1 MRLLHR
7 MGFQLRADAHGV
19 MDEIEDPGLLMKQHL
34 REAELELDR
43 KRARLETLD
52 EEARRLGEA
61 TLHERKQIERLDQ
74 DVELALQGGDKQ
86 ELARFAL
93 RRLLPHRRTFEA
105 LTERRDEIAHERERH
120 ARTLSS
126 QEQSFAQ
133 LRERVQARL
142 ASLDA
147 EWVHPGCSFDDV
159 AEEEIELELLRRR
172 HASEPENG
180 TDADTR
186 REDA

>member
-19 MDEIEDPGLLMKQHL
+19 MDEIEDPSLLMKQHL

-43 KRARLETLD
+43 KRARLEALD

-61 TLHERKQIERLDQ
+61 TLHEQKQIERLDQ
-74 DVELALQGGDKQ
+74 DVELALQGDKQ
-86 ELARFAL
+86 DLARFAL

-105 LTERRDEIAHERERH
+105 LTERRDEIADEREHH
-120 ARTLSS
+120 ARILSG

-147 EWVHPGCSFDDV
+147 DWIHPACSCDDV

-172 HASEPENG
+172 HASEPEND
-180 TDADTR
+180 TAADTR
-186 REDA
+186 LEDA